1 MILTCTGG
9 THWTLGRH
17 KQLGL
22 WIRRKNQG
30 VSMDVCI
37 AVVIPLKIVKVPVGK
52 GLTADI
58 FQMKKKLC
66 GGYEISE
73 LT

>member
-1 MILTCTGG
+1 
-9 THWTLGRH
+9 
-17 KQLGL
+17 
-22 WIRRKNQG
+22 
-30 VSMDVCI
+30 MDVCI
-37 AVVIPLKIVKVPVGK
+37 AVVIPLKTVKVQVGK